1 MTTPHVPPHYSDM
14 LPLYVAGHVSPEER
28 AAIDWHLAECVV
40 CRREC
45 DLWRTLPDAFASLDA
60 APSSDLATDET
71 WSALAPRLDDNARQN
86 GRTIFMSFTSDSP
99 PQPPAQAQA
108 TRTMRPNIWITAAV
122 ILAIIIPLLGGFAI
136 FKGHGTSQPLL
147 VGGKPAAT
155 ATATAATA
163 TATLV
168 PSELVTEGDAQA
180 LFGGFLPACEDV
192 ATYALAG
199 QGVPCAKLD
208 RGRIYEVGG
217 HYCADDW
224 HLVSSQLVDSKAN
237 LEKYKPQ
244 QTIDGV
250 TLQTTRTAIKPVDPA
265 YSQQHYGGQYY
276 YIQIGVVLSPQ
287 QISAGK
293 HSLRQFAPAIGF
305 DRTIPFTIDASG
317 TGVCKKH

>member
-1 MTTPHVPPHYSDM
+1 MTTPHAPRHYGDV
-14 LPLYVAGHVSPEER
+14 LPLYVAGHVSPKER
-28 AAIDWHLAECVV
+28 TAIDRHLAECAE

-60 APSSDLATDET
+60 APSSDLTTDET

-108 TRTMRPNIWITAAV
+108 TRTVRPNIWVAAAV
-122 ILAIIIPLLGGFAI
+122 ILAIIIPLVGGFAI
-136 FKGHGTSQPLL
+136 FKSHNTSLSP
-147 VGGKPAAT
+147 VAGGKPTAT
-155 ATATAATA
+155 AVATATAA
-163 TATLV
+163 LES
-168 PSELVTEGDAQA
+168 PDLVTEGDAKA

-192 ATYALAG
+192 ATYTLAG

-224 HLVSSQLVDSKAN
+224 HLVSSMLIDSKAN
-237 LEKYKPQ
+237 LEKYNPQ

-250 TLQTTRTAIKPVDPA
+250 TLQTTRTAIKPVDAA
-265 YSQQHYGGQYY
+265 YSQQHYGGQYF

-287 QISAGK
+287 QITAGT
-293 HSLRQFAPAIGF
+293 HSLRQFAAAPRF
-305 DRTIPFTIDASG
+305 DRQIPFTIDTSR
-317 TGVCKKH
+317 TGVCQEHQ